1 MLEDDN
7 EEGQVSGAESDLS
20 VSALI
25 PETTLQEGSGSDI
38 EVRIEQGVKFISYGH
53 RRTMVCTRR

>member
-38 EVRIEQGVKFISYGH
+38 EVRIE
-53 RRTMVCTRR
+53 